1 MMAVAGGGGRCGGD
15 EGAREVVQLK
25 LPQLEARPP
34 QSKLDESSHN

>member
-1 MMAVAGGGGRCGGD
+1 MTVVAGGGVGVG
-15 EGAREVVQLK
+15 GAREVVQLK